1 MVMLTTLQRAKGYLS
16 IPEDDITGDFTLLT
30 ALGAASEWIEHECNR
45 SFEYKAY
52 RQTLDGPGTKFLR
65 LRNFP
70 IHSVSRLDLEG
81 KDLLSEPFT
90 IESENG
96 MLFKR
101 TGWPCGERMIEVDY
115 LAGYILPSDEEDAPA
130 PTLPQKY
137 EWACVLL
144 AQTLM
149 REQGVTSERVGDI
162 SVTYKDEGQSLPG
175 AVKALIQL

>member
-1 MVMLTTLQRAKGYLS
+1 MLTTLQRAKSYLS
-16 IPEDDITGDFTLLT
+16 IPLDDTSQDFTLLT
-30 ALGAASEWIEHECNR
+30 ALGAASEWIERECNR
-45 SFEYKAY
+45 SFEYKTY

-70 IHSVSRLDLEG
+70 VHSVSLLNLNG
-81 KDLLSEPFT
+81 KDRLSDPFT
-90 IESENG
+90 VESENG

-101 TGWPCGERMIEVDY
+101 SGWPCGERIIEVEY
-115 LAGYILPSDEEDAPA
+115 LAGYILPSDAEDEPA

-162 SVTYKDEGQSLPG
+162 SVTYKDEGRSLPG

>member
-1 MVMLTTLQRAKGYLS
+1 MVMLTSLKRAKGYLS
-16 IPEDDITGDFTLLT
+16 IPLEDVSSDFTLLT
-30 ALGAASEWIEHECNR
+30 ALGAASEWIERECNR
-45 SFEYKAY
+45 SFEYKSY

-70 IHSVSRLDLEG
+70 IHSVSLLDVDGVDRLD
-81 KDLLSEPFT
+81 DQFT

-101 TGWPCGERMIEVDY
+101 SGWPCGERIIEVEY
-115 LAGYILPSDEEDAPA
+115 LAGYILPSDDEDAPA

-162 SVTYKDEGQSLPG
+162 SVTYKDEGRSLPG
-175 AVKALIQL
+175 AVKALISL

>member
-1 MVMLTTLQRAKGYLS
+1 MLTTLQRAKSYLS
-16 IPEDDITGDFTLLT
+16 IPLDDTSQDFTLLT
-30 ALGAASEWIEHECNR
+30 ALGAASEWIERECNR
-45 SFEYKAY
+45 SFEYKTY

-70 IHSVSRLDLEG
+70 IHSVS
-81 KDLLSEPFT
+81 LLHVDGVDKLGESFT

-96 MLFKR
+96 MLFR
-101 TGWPCGERMIEVDY
+101 RSGWPFGARLIEVEY
-115 LAGYILPSDEEDAPA
+115 LAGYILPSDAEDAPA
-130 PTLPQKY
+130 PTLPCKY

-162 SVTYKDEGQSLPG
+162 SVTYKDEGRSLPG